1 MMIQLTYFIMCVFL
15 FLSCA
20 SGKKTTAVDNLK
32 DVQGLP
38 LCIDSKIKSMSAD
51 PNEGSP
57 ISVTAY
63 NYKGKIVYYM
73 VSPCCDKYNVVYDS
87 VCNIL
92 GYPDGGFTGRGDG
105 KMPDFR
111 KEATDN
117 RLIWEAKKGL

>member
-1 MMIQLTYFIMCVFL
+1 MCGFL

-20 SGKKTTAVDNLK
+20 SGKKATAVDNLK
-32 DVQGLP
+32 DTTGLP
-38 LCIDSKIKSMSAD
+38 PCIETKIKTMSAD

-87 VCNIL
+87 LCNVL
-92 GYPDGGFTGRGDG
+92 GYPDGGFRGRGDG

-111 KEATDN
+111 KEATDD
-117 RLIWEAKKGL
+117 RVIWEAKKGL